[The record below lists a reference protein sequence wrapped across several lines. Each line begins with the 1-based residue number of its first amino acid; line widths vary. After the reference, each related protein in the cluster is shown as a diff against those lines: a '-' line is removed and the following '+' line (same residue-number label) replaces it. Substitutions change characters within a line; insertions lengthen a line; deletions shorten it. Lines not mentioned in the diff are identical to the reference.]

1 MARFD
6 GKIAR
11 RGFLGAL
18 AAIPVASMG
27 TTAKAGQM
35 AQEAT
40 LRGSLDAVTLG
51 LTPGAIDDQSR
62 TFQSILD
69 KANAEQKPVFLPP
82 GNYFIS
88 NIRVPRRTT
97 LMGVPGLTRLIYTGN
112 GHLMMSEDA
121 QHLEISGIIM
131 DGANRGLAS
140 YSEALLKIT
149 GAQNVVIENCQ
160 FVGSLERGIWIAR
173 SRGRIERSVISGAS
187 GGCGIFAVENTGLAI
202 RDNEVA
208 DCSNNGILVH
218 RWTSGEDKTIVT
230 GNRISNIGAVYGG
243 TGPFGNGI
251 NVFRADSV
259 IIANNQI
266 SDCAFSAI
274 RSNAGN
280 NVQINSNQCL
290 RSGEMAIYSEFEFE
304 GAMIT
309 NNVVDGAGD
318 GISIANFM
326 QGGRMAV
333 CANNLVRNIT
343 NTAPYVDEHETKGVG
358 ISVEADTTVTGN
370 VIENAERFGLTLGWG
385 PYLRNIVATSNIIR
399 NTKTG
404 IYVSV
409 VEGSGNTVISDNVI
423 SETTDGGIVGYRW
436 REPVTGEMGGGSGNK
451 FDHLEIERNRIS

>member
-1 MARFD
+1 MERNS
-6 GKIAR
+6 GKLAR

-18 AAIPVASMG
+18 AAIPVTALGKPAFASQI
-27 TTAKAGQM
+27 AE
-35 AQEAT
+35 EAT

-62 TFQSILD
+62 KFQEIVD
-69 KANAEQKPVFLPP
+69 RANDEQKPVYLPP

-88 NIRVPRRTT
+88 NIRLPRRTT
-97 LMGVPGLTRLIYTGN
+97 LIGVPGLTRLIYTGN
-112 GHLMMSEDA
+112 GHLMLSEDA
-121 QHLEISGIIM
+121 QHLEISGVIM

-140 YSEALLKIT
+140 YSEALLSIT
-149 GAQNVVIENCQ
+149 GAQNAVIDNCQ

-173 SRGRIERSVISGAS
+173 SKGRIERSLISGAS
-187 GGCGIFAVENTGLAI
+187 GECGIFAVENKGLAI
-202 RDNEVA
+202 RDNEVS

-218 RWTSGEDKTIVT
+218 RWTSGEDKTIVI
-230 GNRISNIGAVYGG
+230 GNRISNIRAAYGG

-290 RSGEMAIYSEFEFE
+290 RSGETAIYSEFEFN

-343 NTAPYVDEHETKGVG
+343 DTAPYAIEDETKGVG

-409 VEGSGNTVISDNVI
+409 VEGSGSTVISGNVI
-423 SETTDGGIVGYRW
+423 SGATEGGIVGYRW
-436 REPVTGEMGGGSGNK
+436 RDPVTGEMGNGGAKK
-451 FDHLEIERNRIS
+451 FEHLEIERNRIS